1 MEVFYTEIAKAGNLD
16 HGCGQKEEVSI
27 GFPLNVCV
35 EKNQVLVCDYPGRAM
50 PIFTQ
55 GGARAC
61 GHRGRSVVPFRP
73 TYCLPATG
81 WKHRIVDPRERVGDE
96 PEVL

>member
-27 GFPLNVCV
+27 GFLLDICV
-35 EKNQVLVCDYPGRAM
+35 EKIQVLVCDHSGRAM

-55 GGARAC
+55 VGARA
-61 GHRGRSVVPFRP
+61 
-73 TYCLPATG
+73 
-81 WKHRIVDPRERVGDE
+81 
-96 PEVL
+96 